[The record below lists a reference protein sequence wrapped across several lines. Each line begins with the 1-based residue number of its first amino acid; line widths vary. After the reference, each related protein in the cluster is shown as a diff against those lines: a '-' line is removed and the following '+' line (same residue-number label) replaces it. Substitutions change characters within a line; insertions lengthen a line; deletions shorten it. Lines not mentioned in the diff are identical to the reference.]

1 LIDCRCDQKGNLD
14 GMADEGTTEDRLAE
28 LREEHRQLDGQ
39 IAELAISPEFDQIE
53 VQRLKKRK
61 LQLKD
66 EIAVLENA
74 IIPDIIA

>member
-1 LIDCRCDQKGNLD
+1 
-14 GMADEGTTEDRLAE
+14 MADERTTEDRLAE
-28 LREEHRQLDGQ
+28 LREEHRQLDEK
-39 IAELAISPEFDQIE
+39 IAELATNPEFDQIE

>member
-1 LIDCRCDQKGNLD
+1 
-14 GMADEGTTEDRLAE
+14 MADERTTEDRLAE
-28 LREEHRQLDGQ
+28 LREEHRQLDER
-39 IAELAISPEFDQIE
+39 IAELATNPEFDQIE

>member
-1 LIDCRCDQKGNLD
+1 
-14 GMADEGTTEDRLAE
+14 MADEGTTEDRLAE

-39 IAELAISPEFDQIE
+39 IAELATSPEFDQID

>member
-1 LIDCRCDQKGNLD
+1 
-14 GMADEGTTEDRLAE
+14 MADERTTEDRLAE
-28 LREEHRQLDGQ
+28 LREEHRQLDEK
-39 IAELAISPEFDQIE
+39 IAELAINPEFDQIE

>member
-1 LIDCRCDQKGNLD
+1 
-14 GMADEGTTEDRLAE
+14 MAYERTTEDRLAE
-28 LREEHRQLDGQ
+28 LREEHRQLDEQ
-39 IAELAISPEFDQIE
+39 IAELATNPEFDQIE